1 MIIMKKVFA
10 LVLII
15 FTGFHV
21 AVAQDIITLKSGQEL
36 KARILRLNPKDVIF
50 IAENNPDTVYLLRDE
65 ITKLQYRSG
74 IIVYL
79 SDNEYH
85 APAMSASSTASFDVP
100 VNDSLYWLGEKD
112 ASRYY
117 KGYQAASTGT
127 LICSLFF
134 PWGLVPAIACS
145 SSPPSMNSLGYRDQ
159 KLMENSSY
167 FNGYTKQ
174 AYKIKKKKVWQ
185 GFAIGSGAVIGFS
198 ILMSVLVATTY

>member
-1 MIIMKKVFA
+1 MTIMKKIVA
-10 LVLII
+10 LLLIL
-15 FTGFHV
+15 FTGIHV

-50 IAENNPDTVYLLRDE
+50 IAENNPDTVYLLRGD

-74 IIVYL
+74 IIIFL
-79 SDNEYH
+79 SDNKEH
-85 APAMSASSTASFDVP
+85 SPAVSDTFTESNNVTVK
-100 VNDSLYWLGEKD
+100 DSLYSLGEKD

-145 SSPPSMNSLGYRDQ
+145 STPPSINNLGYRDQ
-159 KLMENSSY
+159 KLMENSNY
-167 FNGYTKQ
+167 FTGYTRQ

-198 ILMSVLVATTY
+198 ILMSVLVATSY